1 LKKEKG
7 KEKTDST
14 ETKPTRRFLKYEAAR
29 RIVQFCSFLLF
40 NAGIFGLAATPVL
53 LPVLQSLGIPQKTVG
68 GAFGALQLMLYEVVF
83 PWLPLTAIFLTAILM
98 GRALCGWACPFGFV
112 QDLLAYVKGKHAKV
126 SPRTHGGLV
135 KVKYLILVI
144 VLFISGT
151 LAVSSI
157 VGTGQEYRRSL
168 GEFAKAP
175 FNVLSPSDT
184 LFAALPRFIFD
195 ARYSP
200 IALPTLL
207 FWVRLAIMVGVLI
220 FAVYVERSWCR
231 YFCPLGAFMAVLN
244 RFSFLGLKRNPTKC
258 TKAGCRECIEVCPT
272 KVPILDLP
280 WEKFTHPECIYCLKC
295 VEACSTRAIRPKFP

>member
-1 LKKEKG
+1 MKKEKG
-7 KEKTDST
+7 EEKAGST

-53 LPVLQSLGIPQKTVG
+53 LPVLQSLGVPQKTVG

-83 PWLPLTAIFLTAILM
+83 PWLPLAAFFLTAILV
-98 GRALCGWACPFGFV
+98 GRALCGWVCPFGFV
-112 QDLLAYVKGKHAKV
+112 QDLLGYVKRKHMEF
-126 SPRTHGGLV
+126 SPRTHEGMV
-135 KVKYLILVI
+135 NVKYLILVI

-151 LAVSSI
+151 IAVSS
-157 VGTGQEYRRSL
+157 VMGTGREYGRAL

-184 LFAALPRFIFD
+184 LFTALPRFIFD

-200 IALPTLL
+200 IALPPLL
-207 FWVRLAIMVGVLI
+207 FWVRLAIMGGVLVL
-220 FAVYVERSWCR
+220 AVYVERSWCR
-231 YFCPLGAFMAVLN
+231 YLCPVGAFMALLN

-258 TKAGCRECIEVCPT
+258 TKAGCRECVEVCPT

-280 WEKFTHPECIYCLKC
+280 WEKFTDPECIYCLKC
-295 VEACSTRAIRPKFP
+295 VEACPTKAIRPKFP